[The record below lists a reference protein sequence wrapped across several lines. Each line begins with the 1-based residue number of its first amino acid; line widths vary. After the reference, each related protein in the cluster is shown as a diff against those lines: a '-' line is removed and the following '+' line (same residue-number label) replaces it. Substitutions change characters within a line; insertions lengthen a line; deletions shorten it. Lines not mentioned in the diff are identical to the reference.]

1 MSKIAR
7 LFHTQDKCIA
17 TTKVKKCGNVQKRL
31 SLNRYVT
38 YRRNGNAV
46 TQLVLLHISSF
57 HAQIQYCDFSN
68 HQQSFLFV

>member
-7 LFHTQDKCIA
+7 LFHTQDESRT
-17 TTKVKKCGNVQKRL
+17 TTKVKKYGNVRKRL

-38 YRRNGNAV
+38 YRRNGNTV

-57 HAQIQYCDFSN
+57 HAQIQCCDFSN